1 MHQRG
6 AHIAC
11 TQKLHVVSRTRRNYM
26 QVLILKF
33 TNPKVKPAKTKIVRR
48 IQIRNGILVEIQIAK
63 LQFVKC
69 QIVNTRIQQIVKSNL
84 GIPFWENANRER
96 VTTNK
101 NNQKGNNDKDEN
113 PNMGN
118 NNKKK

>member
-1 MHQRG
+1 M
-6 AHIAC
+6 
-11 TQKLHVVSRTRRNYM
+11 
-26 QVLILKF
+26 
-33 TNPKVKPAKTKIVRR
+33 
-48 IQIRNGILVEIQIAK
+48 EIQIAK
-63 LQFVKC
+63 LQIVKC

>member
-96 VTTNK
+96 I
-101 NNQKGNNDKDEN
+101 NDE
-113 PNMGN
+113 
-118 NNKKK
+118 